1 MNTQEAITP
10 AQTQAFS
17 MGLLVN
23 PAAIL
28 ANQRESN
35 HGLSQNVFPP
45 QALKKLE
52 FIMAWGARKTQ
63 KIGLSFLSVKMIFPA
78 GCSGAH
84 IGTQR

>member
-35 HGLSQNVFPP
+35 HGLSQNVIPSPSP
-45 QALKKLE
+45 QE
-52 FIMAWGARKTQ
+52 ARVHY
-63 KIGLSFLSVKMIFPA
+63 GLGSQQDPEDRTLLPLS
-78 GCSGAH
+78 
-84 IGTQR
+84 

>member
-45 QALKKLE
+45 SSPQD
-52 FIMAWGARKTQ
+52 ARVHYGLGSQ
-63 KIGLSFLSVKMIFPA
+63 KNPEDRTLLPLG
-78 GCSGAH
+78 
-84 IGTQR
+84 

>member
-35 HGLSQNVFPP
+35 HGLSAPP

-52 FIMAWGARKTQ
+52 FIMAWGASKTQ
-63 KIGLSFLSVKMIFPA
+63 KIGLSFLSVKMISPA